1 MSKIVWSKLDLEKL
15 KQVYQLSDQEIQA
28 LKDEN
33 KDLTSISFKDPA
45 KIKAVLAL
53 LKEFNPMLILKTK
66 EGWNQVLVKDI
77 DYLESFKDE
86 INVHVN
92 AKKVVVNEPLYQL
105 ETLLTPYHFV
115 RIGKSFVVNI
125 SKISQIKTSLNAKL
139 TLLLVNGQSL
149 EVSRSYV
156 KAFKQILEL

>member
-105 ETLLTPYHFV
+105 ETLLAPYHFV

>member
-86 INVHVN
+86 INVHFN
-92 AKKVVVNEPLYQL
+92 SKKVVVNEPLYQL